1 MKSLLEK
8 LKPSIKENLEKEKDK
23 YPASYQRIINELS
36 ECVIVSDVTLGTL
49 TTLGG
54 YSGEWVSTVNEMY
67 NMFEE

>member
-8 LKPSIKENLEKEKDK
+8 LKPSIKENLEKEKDI
-23 YPASYQRIINELS
+23 YPSSYERITNELA

-49 TTLGG
+49 TTLSG
-54 YSGEWVSTVNEMY
+54 YSGEWVNTVNGLY

>member
-1 MKSLLEK
+1 MKSLLQK

-23 YPASYQRIINELS
+23 YPSSYKRIINELS
-36 ECVIVSDVTLGTL
+36 DCYIVSDVTLGTL

>member
-1 MKSLLEK
+1 MKNLLVK

-23 YPASYQRIINELS
+23 YPSSYKRIINELS
-36 ECVIVSDVTLGTL
+36 ACYIVSDVTLGTL